1 MAPDDAQTTSFLE
14 VESPLAWTFP
24 AGFILLASSFICF
37 LVFALYPRTASPA
50 CEMQTRMVLS
60 FAIPAGLGGALTPLA
75 IAPLSPALRAICA
88 VLAGIVASALAR
100 VAVAGLFPSF
110 C

>member
-1 MAPDDAQTTSFLE
+1 MARENAQTSSFVA

-24 AGFILLASSFICF
+24 AGFILLASSFICL
-37 LVFALYPRTASPA
+37 LVFVLYPRTASPA

-60 FAIPAGLGGALTPLA
+60 FVVPAGLGGALTPLA
-75 IAPLSPALRAICA
+75 IAALSPTLRAIGA
-88 VLAGIVASALAR
+88 VLAAIVASALAW
-100 VAVAGLFPSF
+100 VGVAGLFPSF

>member
-1 MAPDDAQTTSFLE
+1 QRPPTSSLVD

-24 AGFILLASSFICF
+24 AGFIMLASAVICL
-37 LVFALYPRTASPA
+37 LVFVLYPRTAPPA
-50 CEMQTRMVLS
+50 CEMQTRMILS

-75 IAPLSPALRAICA
+75 IAPLSPAIRAICA
-88 VLAGIVASALAR
+88 VVAGIVASALAW